1 MFKNIKIRSKIL
13 IVIASV
19 ATTAVAV
26 SAYLSDVTSRQTL
39 EREAF
44 NKLTAVREMKANQ
57 IEGYFQQISDQVRTF
72 SEDRMIIDAMSLFK
86 SGFRNINRE
95 LNITN
100 IEMKRID
107 ANLER
112 YYQNEFL
119 KRLNPNLEQP
129 ALVSD
134 YLPTETNTRIVQDLY
149 IASNPHET
157 GSKFRLEYSRN
168 GSSYSKTHQL
178 YHPVIRSYLERF
190 GYYDIFLIDHATGH
204 IVYTVFKEVD
214 YGTSL
219 LTGPYQNTNFAEA
232 FRAAKNV
239 TYKDFIYLVDFKPYH
254 PSYNARASFIA
265 SPIFDGEKKIGVL
278 VFQMPVDRINDIM
291 TSQQAWSEVGL
302 GKSGETYI
310 VGNDYKLRNQ
320 SRFLIEDST
329 NYFRVMEESGVSAK
343 TIEKIRNFQSTI
355 GLQKVKTA
363 GIEAALRGEAGT
375 GRFPDYR
382 GVMVFSSYMPLN
394 IPGVHWVIMSE
405 IDLAEAFA
413 PLYSIRKG
421 ILLGFLVLIVLI
433 VVVAVLFSRTITNPL
448 RGLTAD
454 AEELAKGNLDV
465 SIDSSGEDEIGAL
478 AKSFQTMQT
487 SIRDLV
493 RRQEEA
499 IDALSTPLIPL
510 HDEVV
515 VLPLVGE
522 LDDRR
527 VKQIRTVLTEGLH
540 QSGAKVA
547 ILDFTGVPV
556 FNAGIALGLLRA
568 AQSAS
573 LLGARVVLTGMQPAI
588 ARELADLDLNF
599 NVLVTERTLQ
609 KGIDYAMSYIK
620 KQH

>member
-1 MFKNIKIRSKIL
+1 M
-13 IVIASV
+13 
-19 ATTAVAV
+19 
-26 SAYLSDVTSRQTL
+26 
-39 EREAF
+39 
-44 NKLTAVREMKANQ
+44 
-57 IEGYFQQISDQVRTF
+57 
-72 SEDRMIIDAMSLFK
+72 
-86 SGFRNINRE
+86 
-95 LNITN
+95 ITN
-100 IEMKRID
+100 S
-107 ANLER
+107 AT
-112 YYQNEFL
+112 
-119 KRLNPNLEQP
+119 NP
-129 ALVSD
+129 
-134 YLPTETNTRIVQDLY
+134 
-149 IASNPHET
+149 
-157 GSKFRLEYSRN
+157 
-168 GSSYSKTHQL
+168 
-178 YHPVIRSYLERF
+178 
-190 GYYDIFLIDHATGH
+190 
-204 IVYTVFKEVD
+204 
-214 YGTSL
+214 
-219 LTGPYQNTNFAEA
+219 A
-232 FRAAKNV
+232 F
-239 TYKDFIYLVDFKPYH
+239 
-254 PSYNARASFIA
+254 
-265 SPIFDGEKKIGVL
+265 
-278 VFQMPVDRINDIM
+278 
-291 TSQQAWSEVGL
+291 
-302 GKSGETYI
+302 
-310 VGNDYKLRNQ
+310 
-320 SRFLIEDST
+320 
-329 NYFRVMEESGVSAK
+329 GVSAK

-375 GRFPDYR
+375 GRFPDYH

-527 VKQIRTVLTEGLH
+527 VKQIRSVLTEGLH